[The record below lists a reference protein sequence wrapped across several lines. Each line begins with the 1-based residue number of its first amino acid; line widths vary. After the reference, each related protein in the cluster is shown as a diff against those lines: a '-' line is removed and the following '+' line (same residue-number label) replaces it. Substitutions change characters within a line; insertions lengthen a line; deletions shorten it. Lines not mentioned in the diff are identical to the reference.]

1 MRIHEIITELSEA
14 DTGLTFNGLP
24 CTKDCSGNLAGFLK
38 ARRDN
43 ITNPDQCGTNNGHL
57 SFKNAC
63 RKNAADQRDGK
74 YKITPPVRHKGKFQK
89 FQPTVADPRKY
100 HQKKMSE
107 PRPEQNKPDS
117 HTPGY

>member
-24 CTKDCSGNLAGFLK
+24 CTKDCSGNRSGFLFSK
-38 ARRDN
+38 INNLQD
-43 ITNPDQCGTNNGHL
+43 PDKCRSRNGHP
-57 SFKNAC
+57 SFLNAC

-74 YKITPPVRHKGKFQK
+74 YKITPPVRSRGRFQK
-89 FQPTVADPRKY
+89 FQPEKPDRKKF
-100 HQKKMSE
+100 HQKE
-107 PRPEQNKPDS
+107 PSQEITVDK